1 MRGYTTTKGS
11 PDCTSAHYECPG
23 SWTKGQDMSLP
34 TEGGAKEGPS
44 NDNSR
49 IVCAGEISALVVHY
63 TSLLLLVSI
72 GQLQHG
78 H

>member
-34 TEGGAKEGPS
+34 TEGMLRRDLATITVVLSVQVK
-44 NDNSR
+44 
-49 IVCAGEISALVVHY
+49 LVHSLY
-63 TSLLLLVSI
+63 TTRHCCYSSL
-72 GQLQHG
+72 
-78 H
+78 